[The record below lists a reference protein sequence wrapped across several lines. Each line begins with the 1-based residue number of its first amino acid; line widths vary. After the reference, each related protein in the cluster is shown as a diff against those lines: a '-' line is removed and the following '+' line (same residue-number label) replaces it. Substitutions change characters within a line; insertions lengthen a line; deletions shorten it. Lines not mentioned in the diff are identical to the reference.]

1 MKYLTVPAF
10 GSGTEDDP
18 IRPDLPEGT
27 SFVGQHDPESGTYF
41 VAVPKR
47 TDVGVKA
54 GRLELS
60 TKKQKDGAVAA
71 WGLRTSDVDAWRVS
85 DDPLPEALT

>member
-1 MKYLTVPAF
+1 MKYLTVPAV

-54 GRLELS
+54 GRRALATRKTQTDAMASMKLREVDVANWRISSEDLEE
-60 TKKQKDGAVAA
+60 KV
-71 WGLRTSDVDAWRVS
+71 
-85 DDPLPEALT
+85 